1 MSSKQLPSQQNTSFL
16 QFLKWGNEGTLWL
29 PSDTSEPQVF
39 PGVLLGELLVCG
51 SKNFW
56 REDAPSQRSGQPGST
71 FLPSSPSLPP
81 QGVPRFWVLRPLFF
95 FLNSSSC
102 SCCCRS
108 LIVFLLFSILPL
120 MLFLK
125 HPAADVSALQYL
137 SGGRKLNS
145 LHSHGEFIYLS
156 HCLLCPRCSL
166 TNSRKGIQA

>member
-1 MSSKQLPSQQNTSFL
+1 MKELCDFPLTPRSLKCSQECCLVSC
-16 QFLKWGNEGTLWL
+16 W
-29 PSDTSEPQVF
+29 SVVARTSEERMLQVR
-39 PGVLLGELLVCG
+39 GLGNQDPPV
-51 SKNFW
+51 
-56 REDAPSQRSGQPGST
+56 
-71 FLPSSPSLPP
+71 LPSSPSLPP